1 MKKLNKEEI
10 LELIVRIRN
19 GEGTDEEV
27 SRWIDGIENSVP
39 NRNIIET
46 IMGAGD
52 NAAAEEIVEKL
63 YEANII
69 YL

>member
-1 MKKLNKEEI
+1 MRKLNREEI
-10 LELIVRIRN
+10 LELVVRIRN

-27 SRWIDGIENSVP
+27 SRWIDEISDSVP
-39 NRNIIET
+39 NRNVVEA
-46 IMGAGD
+46 IMSGD
-52 NAAAEEIVEKL
+52 DVAAEDVVGKL